1 MFRKTL
7 IVEDQEVAN
16 LGIMST
22 LEELLIPRFDF
33 VTYCDEA
40 LQRLKAAAAENA
52 PYDLLIADLSFKKDH
67 IAQKLKNGQELI
79 YEARKIQPDLKV
91 VVFSVESRS
100 KIIDDLY
107 KTYHING
114 FVSKARNDGKELKNT
129 IRKVFKGETVMSQ
142 DILNAIRKIPRDLGE
157 YDLKLLELLSKGC
170 KQNEIQTYLKE
181 HRMEPYSIRSI
192 EKRLNELREI
202 FCAKNNIEMIVICKD
217 IGLI

>member
-142 DILNAIRKIPRDLGE
+142 DILNAIRKIPRDLDE

-181 HRMEPYSIRSI
+181 HRMEPYSRS
-192 EKRLNELREI
+192 EER
-202 FCAKNNIEMIVICKD
+202 
-217 IGLI
+217 

>member
-142 DILNAIRKIPRDLGE
+142 DILNAIRKIPRDLDE

-170 KQNEIQTYLKE
+170 KQNEIQTY
-181 HRMEPYSIRSI
+181 
-192 EKRLNELREI
+192 LNELREI